1 MIGWKKWP
9 LMYVFCRLFY
19 SKDFHISPNQYS
31 LLKHFNWQDKS
42 TLKRTTYFFLASMTE
57 IIRYLFRFL
66 ILFAAGQWCKGKAR
80 PCFDLRCSFNTMGRW
95 ITLLFQENALC
106 FKQLV
111 LCMLPRASQPE
122 LTSDLSLAHYGKGN
136 RADIQ
141 RLVKTLEQSLAE
153 EMEFSILTSRI
164 QS

>member
-1 MIGWKKWP
+1 M
-9 LMYVFCRLFY
+9 
-19 SKDFHISPNQYS
+19 
-31 LLKHFNWQDKS
+31 
-42 TLKRTTYFFLASMTE
+42 
-57 IIRYLFRFL
+57 
-66 ILFAAGQWCKGKAR
+66 
-80 PCFDLRCSFNTMGRW
+80 
-95 ITLLFQENALC
+95 LFQENALC

-122 LTSDLSLAHYGKGN
+122 LTSDLPLARYGKGN
-136 RADIQ
+136 REDIQ